1 MHYKYQDLIQLFNDT
16 FSEAFNTRL
25 VKGGD
30 EPLYLPMKT
39 LPSNRLSVNSLPT
52 KSCLPATLLSE
63 TDSSADV
70 LCTYHQIIFARGF
83 YASAFHE
90 ISHWCQAGEA
100 RRQLEDFGYWYIP
113 DGRNEQQ
120 QKKFE
125 QVEVIPQAIEW
136 AFNVA
141 AQKKFHISSD
151 NLSGFQADTNGFKQK
166 VFKQVQIFLDDGF
179 PARAHLFINVL
190 AQFYNTPLP
199 LTIEHFSNIKAE
211 GVCLS

>member
-1 MHYKYQDLIQLFNDT
+1 MQHNYQDLITLFSDT
-16 FSEAFNTRL
+16 FFEQYNTRL

-30 EPLYLPMKT
+30 EPIYLPANQAC
-39 LPSNRLSVNSLPT
+39 S
-52 KSCLPATLLSE
+52 
-63 TDSSADV
+63 
-70 LCTYHQIIFARGF
+70 YHQIIFAHGY

-100 RRQLEDFGYWYIP
+100 RRLLEDFGYWYIP
-113 DGRNEQQ
+113 DGRNEKQ

-141 AQKKFHISSD
+141 AQKKFHVSSD
-151 NLSGFQADTNGFKQK
+151 NLNGFQADTDGFKAK
-166 VFKQVQIFLDDGF
+166 VYEQVKIFLKQGF
-179 PARAHLFINVL
+179 PARAQRFIEAL

-199 LTIEHFSNIKAE
+199 LTIEHFSNTKE
-211 GVCLS
+211 ERLCLN

>member
-1 MHYKYQDLIQLFNDT
+1 MRHQYHDLIQLFNNT
-16 FSEAFNTRL
+16 FFKEYNTRL

-30 EPLYLPMKT
+30 EPLYLPAK
-39 LPSNRLSVNSLPT
+39 SLPA
-52 KSCLPATLLSE
+52 KSLPAKSLPAYE
-63 TDSSADV
+63 H
-70 LCTYHQIIFARGF
+70 CHYHQIIFARGY

-100 RRQLEDFGYWYIP
+100 RRLLEDFGYWYIP

-125 QVEVIPQAIEW
+125 QVEIIPQAIEW

-141 AQKKFHISSD
+141 ANNKFHVSSD
-151 NLSGFQADTNGFKQK
+151 NLDGFQGDAVGFKNK
-166 VFKQVQIFLDDGF
+166 VFQQVKVFLEQGF
-179 PARAHLFINVL
+179 PARANQFIDAL

-199 LTIEHFSNIKAE
+199 LTLEHFTRTEESH
-211 GVCLS
+211 V